1 MKLLTTAKATRAA
14 IRKIMPRRI
23 AVAYVGAQW
32 RDYVVPKGVEE
43 IIVSPTLGSNPYAI
57 RDLMRALGDDKVHF
71 LDALHAKIYVG
82 AKAAVVGSCNLSQN
96 GMGDGG
102 REEVAIELTDAA
114 TLRALEKTF
123 ARYKMMAQT
132 QYRTRNA
139 KETALEK
146 LTKKWHL
153 AVARDLVGDERQVP
167 TLTDYRVEP
176 GKPTIHIVWYIV
188 DDMTWNLKAVRAA
201 IPDIDK
207 EPDDYFSNHMSFLEE
222 DPVKDGDWILCW
234 HAKRNGLPRTQR
246 GDMAEWMYVHRVIP
260 GGKDDEQYTKV
271 AAETAKLKKPGE
283 PFALNAA
290 TTKAIQKVLAARTF
304 PVLLSH
310 KNDVWPLAPADEVVP
325 AFLTAVQKE
334 MRAARRTPKKK
345 ARKGLKRAG

>member
-57 RDLMRALGDDKVHF
+57 RDLMRALGGDKVHF

-102 REEVAIELTDAA
+102 REEVAIEVTDAA

-123 ARYKMMAQT
+123 ARYKTMAQA
-132 QYRTRNA
+132 QYRTRKA
-139 KETALEK
+139 KDKALEN
-146 LTKKWHL
+146 LTKKWHI
-153 AVARDLVGDERQVP
+153 AVARDLMGDERQVP
-167 TLTDYRVEP
+167 SLVDYPTEEGAPGIHVVPYYDETLQYNVP
-176 GKPTIHIVWYIV
+176 VV
-188 DDMTWNLKAVRAA
+188 QAA
-201 IPDIDK
+201 IPGIGK
-207 EPDDYFSNHMSFLEE
+207 AVDDYVSDALSFFEE
-222 DPVKDGDWILCW
+222 DEIKEGDWILAW
-234 HAKRNGLPRTQR
+234 NAYRNGLPRGQ
-246 GDMAEWMYVHRVIP
+246 GNGMEWMYVHHVVP
-260 GGKDDEQYTKV
+260 GGVTEADETKLTIEAASLRKPKEPFVLDRVTKNAVRAVLGTRAFPTLHPHKDD
-271 AAETAKLKKPGE
+271 
-283 PFALNAA
+283 F
-290 TTKAIQKVLAARTF
+290 
-304 PVLLSH
+304 
-310 KNDVWPLAPADEVVP
+310 WPLAPADEVVP

-334 MRAARRTPKKK
+334 MRGARRTPKKK
-345 ARKGLKRAG
+345 ARKGLKGAR

>member
-1 MKLLTTAKATRAA
+1 MKLLTKATA
-14 IRKIMPRRI
+14 IRTAIRAVKPSRI

-102 REEVAIELTDAA
+102 REEVAIEVTDAA

-123 ARYKMMAQT
+123 ARYKTMAQA
-132 QYRTRNA
+132 QYPTRKA
-139 KETALEK
+139 KEKALEK
-146 LTKKWHL
+146 LTEKWH
-153 AVARDLVGDERQVP
+153 VAITQDLVRDDRQVP
-167 TLTDYRVEP
+167 SLVDYAIEEGGRGVHVIYYYDGAP
-176 GKPTIHIVWYIV
+176 KYDIPAIRT
-188 DDMTWNLKAVRAA
+188 A
-201 IPDIDK
+201 IPHIG
-207 EPDDYFSNHMSFLEE
+207 PAIGDYISDSLSFLEE
-222 DPVKDGDWILCW
+222 DAIQEGDWVLAW
-234 HAKRNGLPRTQR
+234 SAYRNGLPRTKKD
-246 GDMAEWMYVHRVIP
+246 DMAWMYVHHVVP
-260 GGKDDEQYTKV
+260 GGAKEGDETKL
-271 AAETAKLKKPGE
+271 AIEADPLKKPKE
-283 PFALNAA
+283 PFVLDSA
-290 TTKAIQKVLAARTF
+290 TEKAVREVLATRAF
-304 PVLLSH
+304 PVLHPH
-310 KNDVWPLAPADEVVP
+310 KDDFWPLAPADAVVP

-345 ARKGLKRAG
+345 VRKSLKGAR